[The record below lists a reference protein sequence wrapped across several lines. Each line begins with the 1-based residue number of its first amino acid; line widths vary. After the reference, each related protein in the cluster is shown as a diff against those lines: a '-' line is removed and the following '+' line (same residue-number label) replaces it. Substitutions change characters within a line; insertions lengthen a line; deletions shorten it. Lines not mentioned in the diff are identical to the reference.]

1 LSCVTLIL
9 CIHDHQPV
17 GNLDGVFEHAYRSSY
32 LPFLDRIENYPEIK
46 FVLHTTGPLLE
57 WLDANAPEYVERVSA
72 LVARGQVEI
81 LTGAFYEPIL
91 PGIPERDAKGQIELS
106 TDYIER
112 RFGVRPRG
120 MWLAERVWEPG
131 IAEVIAESGVE
142 YVALDDYEFRLAGL
156 PDDDLGGY
164 FMTEDHGVPLKVFP
178 ISKRLRY
185 LIPFAEPSETLDHLR
200 LLAERGDDLVAVF
213 GDDGEKFGVWPG
225 THKHVYVD
233 GWLDRFLQ
241 ALGENSDWLELSTFA
256 EFIDSVPA
264 RGRVYLPSSS
274 YPEMMEWALP
284 TVARREYHL
293 FIGRLKR
300 QGWEERWGAFVS
312 GGTWKGFL
320 SKYDEANHMARK
332 MYRVSGKVEN
342 AASDAVTRGRADAG
356 NQGVADHSAKAVVA
370 AAKEALWKG
379 QCNCA
384 YWHGVFGG
392 IYLPHLRAAI
402 YQHLIRAENLL
413 DAGRESKLEVSAEV
427 VDHDLDGNQEVLL
440 ESKEVNAYVH
450 PSRGGMV
457 FELDLRRAEWNVLA
471 TMARHEEAYHH
482 ALENS
487 SLGER
492 NDETVSIHDAMVAKE
507 TGLSELVHPD
517 AYPRVGA
524 IDHILPVGVGLSEMR
539 DPAGSDLVPL
549 GGERYEFEV
558 VRCEG
563 SAGVKLVVRA
573 GVPNGS
579 GTVPIELTKTVRL
592 DTAGRLRVSWSLRAE
607 GTLDAVFASEW
618 TLALLTGHPDYAE
631 LVQDDDCMIR
641 ADSSHELES
650 CRHLAVKD
658 RIRREVV
665 RMDFGGEVGVWI
677 HPLETASQSESGFEK
692 VYQGITILPHWR
704 VSLAAGETAA
714 FEMTLDSAALGEE

>member
-1 LSCVTLIL
+1 MSRVTLIL

-17 GNLDGVFEHAYRSSY
+17 GNLDGVFEHAYKSSY
-32 LPFLDRIENYPEIK
+32 LPFLQRIENHPAIK

-57 WLDANAPEYVERVSA
+57 WIEANAPDYIERVGA

-91 PGIPERDAKGQIELS
+91 PAIPERDAKGQIELS

-131 IAEVIAESGVE
+131 IARVIAESGVE
-142 YVALDDYEFRLAGL
+142 YVALDDYEFRLAGV
-156 PDDDLGGY
+156 PDSDLTGH
-164 FMTEDHGVPLKVFP
+164 FMTEDHGVPLKLFP

-200 LLAERGDDLVAVF
+200 SIAERGDDLVAVF

-225 THKHVYVD
+225 THKHVYED

-241 ALGENSDWLELSTFA
+241 ALDDNSDWLNTSTFA
-256 EFIDSVPA
+256 EFVDSVPS

-284 TVARREYHL
+284 TAARREYESFRH
-293 FIGRLKR
+293 RLT
-300 QGWEERWGAFVS
+300 QEGWEERWGTFLS

-320 SKYDEANHMARK
+320 SKYDEANHMVRK
-332 MYRVSGKVEN
+332 MYRVSSKVEHTV
-342 AASDAVTRGRADAG
+342 SGAVGDGTPRAGD
-356 NQGVADHSAKAVVA
+356 QVVADQGADAVVA
-370 AAKEALWKG
+370 AAREALWKG

-392 IYLPHLRAAI
+392 IYLPHLRSAI

-413 DAGRESKLEVSAEV
+413 DAGQESGRVVSAEV
-427 VDHDLDGNQEVLL
+427 TDHDLDGNHEVLL
-440 ESKEVNAYVH
+440 ESKKVNAYVH
-450 PSRGGMV
+450 PSRGGML
-457 FELDLRRAEWNVLA
+457 FELDLRRAEWNALA
-471 TMARHEEAYHH
+471 TMARHEEAYHN

-487 SLGER
+487 LPGE
-492 NDETVSIHDAMVAKE
+492 NNGETVSIHDAMVAKDA
-507 TGLSELVHPD
+507 GLSELIHPD
-517 AYPRVGA
+517 TYPRVGA
-524 IDHILPVGVGLSEMR
+524 IDHLLPVGVGLNEMR

-549 GGERYEFEV
+549 GGKCYGFELMRYES
-558 VRCEG
+558 G
-563 SAGVKLVVRA
+563 AGVRLDVRA
-573 GVPNGS
+573 DVPNGS
-579 GTVPIELTKTVRL
+579 GMTPIELTKTIDL
-592 DTAGRLRVSWSLRAE
+592 DIAGKLRVSWSLKAA
-607 GTLDAVFASEW
+607 GMLDVVFASEW

-631 LVQDDDCMIR
+631 LVYEDAHMIH
-641 ADSSHELES
+641 ADSAHELES
-650 CRHLAVKD
+650 CRDLAVRD
-658 RIRREVV
+658 RIRQEVIS
-665 RMDFGGEVGVWI
+665 MEFGAGAGVWI
-677 HPLETASQSESGFEK
+677 HPLETASQSESGFER

-704 VSLAAGETAA
+704 ISLAPGETAD
-714 FEMTLDSAALGEE
+714 FEMTLESGAL